1 MHDANQIVIQAIE
14 ETREGLGRRAKQL
27 IIGKGVS
34 FDELEGILFD
44 YRSLLTE
51 ASEFPDLRSKI
62 GKEALTS
69 LTQLRIKARSVIL
82 SEMKRLKALEEKLAS
97 PFADLF
103 SLQEDS
109 RVSLGYDENGIITRK
124 EIGEML
130 GIGPGGVIALFSR
143 HPQLGVEGTSGTT
156 KGKFIEHISTR
167 QGKKNYTPERISEI
181 LSNFGIAYEPKE
193 TASKLQHGTQTA
205 QSEAGAGNILHP
217 NQIAEILGIEPM
229 SVYAVFRTHP
239 DLKVDEKCM
248 TTSDKLRQYVS
259 SKTRRYTPERKA
271 RALAEIRKHELA
283 KPAQPEPEHKIIGDT
298 IDIKTG
304 AWLLQSNHN
313 AVRTLFSR
321 HGWKKDGEY
330 GVGKEV
336 LAKYLATASRRISYE
351 RKTRA
356 LGEMGYKGG
365 LDDIRHMLG
374 VEPATQRKTKD
385 VVAGNAV
392 KTTAETPTMQSQL
405 ILPEHTTTGV
415 APTQTTTPIKPI
427 GLEQHSGIRL
437 PESTK
442 TTRPQ
447 HLDPK
452 AAATIF
458 KSGTITGQE
467 MTRIFEARGWKKDGV
482 YSVETAEFARWL
494 ANPLTFSQDRQAA
507 LGRLGYHGKIEYI
520 WEELGIQLPGTL
532 YRRRCYGAEEV
543 KELFPGLDMQD
554 LTAQAKK
561 RGGYE
566 RNRIAGWVI
575 ASAIEKLPNPPSV
588 RITDAPDKNDTNHPP
603 AKNYCDTMEKLIGQA
618 GLLPDPTAKILS
630 DRMEGTVRYLAGQNP
645 CGREFEF
652 IRDLYEAARSVAA
665 AGLVDELCEAM
676 DKTLANE
683 NRAYSMLVISAVKA
697 MSAANKRTELRAY
710 LDSVRQGLN
719 GQQLETISKHYLV

>member
-27 IIGKGVS
+27 IIGNGVS

-44 YRSLLTE
+44 YRSLLAE

-62 GKEALTS
+62 GEEALTN

-82 SEMKRLKALEEKLAS
+82 SEMERLKALEEKLAS

-109 RVSLGYDENGIITRK
+109 SVSLGYDENGIITRK

-130 GIGPGGVIALFSR
+130 GIGPGGVIALFTR
-143 HPQLGVEGTSGTT
+143 HPQLRVEGTSGTT

-193 TASKLQHGTQTA
+193 TAYKLQHGTRTA
-205 QSEAGAGNILHP
+205 QTKLGP
-217 NQIAEILGIEPM
+217 NQIAGILEIKIT
-229 SVYAVFRTHP
+229 SVYSVLHRDPWLMEDGEF
-239 DLKVDEKCM
+239 K

-298 IDIKTG
+298 IDIETG
-304 AWLLQSNHN
+304 IRLLQSNPN

-321 HGWKKDGEY
+321 QGWKKDGEY

-336 LAKYLATASRRISYE
+336 LAKYLVTASGRISDE
-351 RKTRA
+351 RKIYA
-356 LGEMGYKGG
+356 LEEMGYKGG
-365 LDDIRHMLG
+365 LDDVRRVLG

-392 KTTAETPTMQSQL
+392 KTTAETPTTQSQL

-415 APTQTTTPIKPI
+415 ASARATTPIKPI
-427 GLEQHSGIRL
+427 GLEQHSVIRL

-447 HLDPK
+447 YLDPK

-507 LGRLGYHGKIEYI
+507 LGRLGYHGKIEHI

-566 RNRIAGWVI
+566 SNRIAGWVI

-676 DKTLANE
+676 DKTPVNE